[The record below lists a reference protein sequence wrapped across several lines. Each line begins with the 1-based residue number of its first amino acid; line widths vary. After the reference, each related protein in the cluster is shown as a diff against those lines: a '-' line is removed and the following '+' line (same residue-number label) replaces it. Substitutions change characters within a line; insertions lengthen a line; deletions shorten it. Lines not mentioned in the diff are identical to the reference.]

1 MPTMSESIIRV
12 RDLSFAYRH
21 EESWLQVLHGVDVDI
36 EGGEV
41 FGLVGESGCGK
52 STLAY
57 LMAGYRQGESKV
69 LGGSVRFR
77 DEDLLAKSRPELDRL
92 RGNRISFVPQNPT
105 TSLSPHMRVG
115 SQVEECLLEHRFV
128 EPGAPARRRVAELLD
143 LVGLGNEAGVERRY
157 PHQLSGGQQQRICI
171 AIALSC
177 NPDLVI
183 LDEPTTGLD
192 VTTQK
197 QIMSLLHELRRKIRL
212 SMLYVTHDL
221 SLLAQIA
228 DRIAV
233 MYAGHVVETA
243 ATGAVFEHAR
253 HPYSRGL
260 IVSIPSLEPSRIAG
274 DKLKGLL
281 KRDELPAGCPFFPR
295 CDYGRVSCERNRQSL
310 ATVEAGHLVAC
321 ERSASIDHEATP
333 TTATAPERGGRRNGD
348 DGALLSVEAL
358 SLGYRSSKGLLSK
371 FSRQAHEDVVKAV
384 SFDIFPGETF
394 ALVGE
399 SGSGKSTIA
408 KSIGG
413 LLTPL
418 QGRVLFKGRP
428 LRAQA
433 RERDKETRR
442 QIQLIFQNPD
452 ASLNPRSSIRRILG
466 RPLQFFFSPGNRALA
481 RQVEDTLFAVR
492 LGEEYIGRYPDQLS
506 GGERQRIA
514 IGRAIIARP
523 DLLMC
528 DEVLSAL
535 DVSVQ
540 AEIID
545 LLVGIQHETQAAM
558 LFISHDLAVVKN
570 IADRVGVLFRGE
582 IMEIG
587 ATEELFSPPYHPYT
601 FSLLAAQPSIRNRHR
616 YFSLPADRETSL
628 RERSSGCPYFA
639 RCPVRIDTICDRN
652 PPPWKDGKNNLRI
665 RCHHSLDDLL
675 ATVG

>member
-1 MPTMSESIIRV
+1 MSAMSEPLIRV
-12 RDLSFAYRH
+12 SDLSFAYRH
-21 EESWLQVLHGVDVDI
+21 EDSWLPVLHGVNLDL

-57 LMAGYRQGESKV
+57 LMAGYRQGDSRV

-77 DEDLLAKSRPELDRL
+77 GEDLLEKSRSELDRL

-105 TSLSPHMRVG
+105 TSLSPHLRVG
-115 SQVEECLLEHRFV
+115 AQVEECLLEHRFV
-128 EPGAPARRRVAELLD
+128 ESGPPAKRRVAELLD
-143 LVGLGNEAGVERRY
+143 LVGLGNEAGMERRY

-197 QIMSLLHELRRKIRL
+197 QIMNLLHELRRKIRL

-233 MYAGHVVETA
+233 MYAGHLVETA
-243 ATGAVFEHAR
+243 TTGVIFEHAR

-260 IVSIPSLEPSRIAG
+260 IVSIPSLEPSSIVG
-274 DKLKGLL
+274 NKLKGLL
-281 KRDELPAGCPFFPR
+281 KRDEMPPGCPFHPR
-295 CDYGRVSCERNRQSL
+295 CDYARASCEGNRQILETAES
-310 ATVEAGHLVAC
+310 GHRVAC
-321 ERSASIDHEATP
+321 ERWASIDDEATS
-333 TTATAPERGGRRNGD
+333 TTAAALERRGCEDGD
-348 DGALLSVEAL
+348 GGALLSVEAL
-358 SLGYRSSKGLLSK
+358 SLGYRSSKGLLSR
-371 FSRQAHEDVVKAV
+371 FFRRAHEDVVKSV
-384 SFDIFPGETF
+384 SFEIFAGETF

-413 LLTPL
+413 LLAPSH
-418 QGRVLFKGRP
+418 GRLRFKGRA
-428 LRAQA
+428 LKSQA

-452 ASLNPRSSIRRILG
+452 ASLNPRSPVRRILG
-466 RPLQFFFSPGNRALA
+466 RPLEFFFNPGHRALVQ
-481 RQVEDTLFAVR
+481 QVEDTLFAVR

-514 IGRAIIARP
+514 IGRAIIPRP

-545 LLVGIQHETQAAM
+545 LLISIQHETRAAM
-558 LFISHDLAVVKN
+558 LFISHDLAVVRN

-582 IMEIG
+582 MLEIG

-601 FSLLAAQPSIRNRHR
+601 LSLLAAQPSIRNRRR
-616 YFSLPADRETSL
+616 YFSLPVDRETGL
-628 RERSSGCPYFA
+628 QERSAGCPYFA
-639 RCPVRIDTICDRN
+639 RCPVRVDALCDRD
-652 PPPWKDGKNNLRI
+652 PPPWREGKKNHGI

-675 ATVG
+675 AVVG

>member
-1 MPTMSESIIRV
+1 MPAMSEPLIRV
-12 RDLSFAYRH
+12 SDLSFAYRH

-57 LMAGYRQGESKV
+57 LMAGYRQGESRV

-77 DEDLLAKSRPELDRL
+77 GEDLLGKSRPELDRL

-105 TSLSPHMRVG
+105 TSLSPHLRVG
-115 SQVEECLLEHRFV
+115 AQVEECLLQHRFV

-143 LVGLGNEAGVERRY
+143 LVGLGSDAGMERRY

-197 QIMSLLHELRRKIRL
+197 QIMSLLHGLRRKIRL

-243 ATGAVFEHAR
+243 ATGAVFERAR

-260 IVSIPSLEPSRIAG
+260 IVSIPTLEPARIAG
-274 DKLKGLL
+274 DKLRGLL
-281 KRDELPAGCPFFPR
+281 KREELPAGCPFHPR
-295 CDYGRVSCERNRQSL
+295 CDYARASCARNRQTL
-310 ATVEAGHLVAC
+310 EAVEPEHQVAC
-321 ERSASIDHEATP
+321 ERWGSIDHEAAF
-333 TTATAPERGGRRNGD
+333 TTAVAPRRRERANAKD
-348 DGALLSVEAL
+348 EALLKVEAL
-358 SLGYRSSKGLLSK
+358 SLGYRSSMGLLAGFARS
-371 FSRQAHEDVVKAV
+371 AHEDVVKGV
-384 SFDIFPGETF
+384 SFEIFPGETF

-413 LLTPL
+413 LLAPS
-418 QGRVLFKGRP
+418 QGQLRFKERRLRP
-428 LRAQA
+428 QA
-433 RERDKETRR
+433 KTRDKETRR

-452 ASLNPRSSIRRILG
+452 ASLNPRSTVRRILG
-466 RPLQFFFSPGNRALA
+466 RPLEFFFDLGDRTLA
-481 RQVEDTLFAVR
+481 QQVEDTLLAVR
-492 LGEEYIGRYPDQLS
+492 LGREYIGRFPDQLS

-545 LLVGIQHETQAAM
+545 LLIRIQNETKAAM
-558 LFISHDLAVVKN
+558 LFISHDLAVVRN

-582 IMEIG
+582 MMEIG
-587 ATEELFSPPYHPYT
+587 ATEEIFSPPTIPIRSACLRRSRASAIATAT
-601 FSLLAAQPSIRNRHR
+601 FLFPPIGRMPWRSRARAVPTSLAARSGSKRFVSAAARHGGR
-616 YFSLPADRETSL
+616 ARTTS
-628 RERSSGCPYFA
+628 ESVA
-639 RCPVRIDTICDRN
+639 TIVWMIFF
-652 PPPWKDGKNNLRI
+652 P
-665 RCHHSLDDLL
+665 
-675 ATVG
+675 

>member
-1 MPTMSESIIRV
+1 MSAMSESLIRV

-21 EESWLQVLHGVDVDI
+21 EETWLQVLHGVNVDI

-57 LMAGYRQGESKV
+57 LMAGYRQGDSRV

-77 DEDLLAKSRPELDRL
+77 DEDLLGKSRAELDRL

-105 TSLSPHMRVG
+105 TSLSPHLRVG
-115 SQVEECLLEHRFV
+115 AQVKECLLEHRSV
-128 EPGAPARRRVAELLD
+128 ESGSPAKRRVAELLD
-143 LVGLGNEAGVERRY
+143 LVGLGNEAGMERRY

-197 QIMSLLHELRRKIRL
+197 QIMNLLHELRRKIRL

-233 MYAGHVVETA
+233 MYAGHLVETA
-243 ATGAVFEHAR
+243 TTGAIFEHAR

-260 IVSIPSLEPSRIAG
+260 IVSIPSLEPSSIVG
-274 DKLKGLL
+274 NKLKGLL
-281 KRDELPAGCPFFPR
+281 KREEMPSGCPFYPR
-295 CDYGRVSCERNRQSL
+295 CDYARASCKRNRQILQTAES
-310 ATVEAGHLVAC
+310 GHQVAC
-321 ERSASIDHEATP
+321 ERWASIDDEAASTR
-333 TTATAPERGGRRNGD
+333 AAARERTECRDGD
-348 DGALLSVEAL
+348 GGALLSVEAL
-358 SLGYRSSKGLLSK
+358 SLGYRSSKGLLSR
-371 FSRQAHEDVVKAV
+371 FFRRAHEDVVKSV
-384 SFDIFPGETF
+384 SFEIFAGETF

-413 LLTPL
+413 LLAPS
-418 QGRVLFKGRP
+418 QGRLCFKGRA
-428 LRAQA
+428 LKSQA
-433 RERDKETRR
+433 RERDQETRR

-452 ASLNPRSSIRRILG
+452 ASLNPRSPVRRILG
-466 RPLQFFFSPGNRALA
+466 RPLEFFFNPGHRALVQ
-481 RQVEDTLFAVR
+481 QVEDTLFAVR

-514 IGRAIIARP
+514 IGRAIIPRP

-545 LLVGIQHETQAAM
+545 LLISIQHETRAAM
-558 LFISHDLAVVKN
+558 LFISHDLAVVRN

-582 IMEIG
+582 MLEIG
-587 ATEELFSPPYHPYT
+587 ATDELFSPPYHPYT
-601 FSLLAAQPSIRNRHR
+601 LSLLAAQPSIRNRRR
-616 YFSLPADRETSL
+616 YFSLPVDRETSL
-628 RERSSGCPYFA
+628 QERSAGCPYFA
-639 RCPVRIDTICDRN
+639 RCPVRVDALCDRS
-652 PPPWKDGKNNLRI
+652 PPPWREGNNNLRI

-675 ATVG
+675 AVVG